1 MTDDDIT
8 EDSEE
13 GGSEC
18 AIAMVATSSER
29 LPSVAKIKKACGL
42 QGSLFERVLSKFGKR
57 KIEEQ
62 WNENVLMLECDD
74 SQIVVVLMPGSIP
87 WSQLE
92 GPCATAWW
100 WPDATEAMQQHKYHF
115 IAMVRGGEWNEV
127 ARRVILAG
135 VIQGVLESTD
145 AVGVYWGDAT
155 LVMQP
160 ELFIAN
166 VRPATID
173 DVPMMVFAD
182 VRVEEISDG
191 VYRCF
196 TTGMESLGFHEI
208 EVDETTM
215 EPDVLME
222 FILDSAKYIVD
233 NYLEIP
239 EGNTFGRDAHKQF
252 KIHYRPSMFDRDI
265 VMKFDLNQDGM

>member
-1 MTDDDIT
+1 MTDDGIA

-18 AIAMVATSSER
+18 AIAMVATISER
-29 LPSVAKIKKACGL
+29 LPSVAKIKKSCGL
-42 QGSLFERVLSKFGKR
+42 QGSLVERMLSKFRKR
-57 KIEEQ
+57 TTEEQ
-62 WNENVLMLECDD
+62 WDENVLILECEDA
-74 SQIVVVLMPGSIP
+74 QIVVMLMPAAIP

-100 WPDATEAMQQHKYHF
+100 WPEATEAMQQHKYHF

-127 ARRVILAG
+127 ARRVILAA
-135 VIQGVLESTD
+135 VVQGVLESTD
-145 AVGVYWGDAT
+145 AVGVYWCDAT
-155 LVMQP
+155 IVMQP
-160 ELFIAN
+160 KMFISN
-166 VRPATID
+166 VRHATID

-208 EVDETTM
+208 EIDESTM
-215 EPDVLME
+215 EPDALLEFVL
-222 FILDSAKYIVD
+222 DTAKYIVD
-233 NYLEIP
+233 EYLEITD
-239 EGNTFGRDAHKQF
+239 GNTFGRDDDKQF
-252 KIHYRPSMFDRDI
+252 VVRYRPSMFDRNV
-265 VMKFDLNQDGM
+265 VMKLDTNPNR

>member
-1 MTDDDIT
+1 MTDDDIADDT
-8 EDSEE
+8 EE

-18 AIAMVATSSER
+18 AIAMVATSSLR
-29 LPSVAKIKKACGL
+29 LPSAAKIKKACGL
-42 QGSLFERVLSKFGKR
+42 QGSLFERMLSKFGKR
-57 KIEEQ
+57 KTEEQ
-62 WNENVLMLECDD
+62 WDEKVLMLECEDA
-74 SQIVVVLMPGSIP
+74 QVVIMLMPGPIP
-87 WSQLE
+87 WSELE

-100 WPDATEAMQQHKYHF
+100 WPEATEAMQKHKYHF

-127 ARRVILAG
+127 EQRVLLAK
-135 VIQGVLESTD
+135 VVQGVLASTD
-145 AVGVYWGDAT
+145 AIGVYWGDAT

-160 ELFIAN
+160 SIFI
-166 VRPATID
+166 PAAKQAQFD

-196 TTGMESLGFHEI
+196 TTGMDSLGFHEI

-215 EPDVLME
+215 EPDVLLE
-222 FILDSAKYIVD
+222 FVLDSAKYIVD

-239 EGNTFGRDAHKQF
+239 EGNTFGRDADKQF
-252 KIHYRPSMFDRDI
+252 KIRYRPSMFDRDI
-265 VMKFDLNQDGM
+265 VMKFDLNQDGK